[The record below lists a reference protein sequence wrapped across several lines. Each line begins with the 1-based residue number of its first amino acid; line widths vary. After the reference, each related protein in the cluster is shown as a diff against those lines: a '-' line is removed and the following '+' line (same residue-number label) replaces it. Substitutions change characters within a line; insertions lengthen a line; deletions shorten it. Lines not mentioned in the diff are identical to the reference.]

1 MALADGI
8 DGVVIVGYLMFAV
21 LLGIILY
28 YIIMDI
34 ICYSKKKKEKKEGT
48 ELQKE
53 GTELQKE
60 GTELQDAS
68 GSITSEYARAANLI

>member
-1 MALADGI
+1 MALADGF

-34 ICYSKKKKEKKEGT
+34 ICYSKKKKEKQIQKNQEEEGI
-48 ELQKE
+48 ELQNATDFRNPK
-53 GTELQKE
+53 K
-60 GTELQDAS
+60 
-68 GSITSEYARAANLI
+68 ARKPILT

>member
-1 MALADGI
+1 MALADGF

-34 ICYSKKKKEKKEGT
+34 ICYSKKKKEKQIQKKKEKQI
-48 ELQKE
+48 QKNQE
-53 GTELQKE
+53 VTDFKK
-60 GTELQDAS
+60 S
-68 GSITSEYARAANLI
+68 GDERKPILT

>member
-1 MALADGI
+1 MALADGF

-34 ICYSKKKKEKKEGT
+34 ICYSKKKKEKQIQKNQEEEGI
-48 ELQKE
+48 ELQEVTDFGNPK
-53 GTELQKE
+53 K
-60 GTELQDAS
+60 
-68 GSITSEYARAANLI
+68 ARNPILI

>member
-1 MALADGI
+1 MALADGF

-34 ICYSKKKKEKKEGT
+34 ICYSKKKKEKKQEEEGT
-48 ELQKE
+48 ELQEVTDFGNPK
-53 GTELQKE
+53 K
-60 GTELQDAS
+60 
-68 GSITSEYARAANLI
+68 ARKPILT

>member
-1 MALADGI
+1 MALADGF

-53 GTELQKE
+53 GTKP
-60 GTELQDAS
+60 QDAS
-68 GSITSEYARAANLI
+68 GSITSEDARAAKLI

>member
-34 ICYSKKKKEKKEGT
+34 ICFVKTKKEKRIRKIIQEKGT
-48 ELQKE
+48 ELQNAVDFGNSK
-53 GTELQKE
+53 K
-60 GTELQDAS
+60 
-68 GSITSEYARAANLI
+68 ARKPILT

>member
-1 MALADGI
+1 MALADGF

-34 ICYSKKKKEKKEGT
+34 ICYSKTKKEKQIQKIIQEKGT
-48 ELQKE
+48 EMQNFIDLKKP
-53 GTELQKE
+53 G
-60 GTELQDAS
+60 DARKP
-68 GSITSEYARAANLI
+68 ILKIQTSRV

>member
-34 ICYSKKKKEKKEGT
+34 ICYSKKKKEKQIQKKKEKQI
-48 ELQKE
+48 QKNQE
-53 GTELQKE
+53 VTDFKK
-60 GTELQDAS
+60 S
-68 GSITSEYARAANLI
+68 GDERKPILT